1 MFVLFSVV
9 EFRRGLELLNLL
21 YVVVSMVRGLEL

>member
-9 EFRRGLELLNLL
+9 
-21 YVVVSMVRGLEL
+21 VVSVVFLVFALFAEVYLGTKW

>member
-9 EFRRGLELLNLL
+9 VAG
-21 YVVVSMVRGLEL
+21 MQ